1 MGNLCIKDYNIL
13 HNHKSTYIK
22 CIKCNDTVNI
32 QKNNTRKH
40 CRIHRIND
48 NGICIDCYL
57 NTNNSARLCHHIGK
71 KTSLLQFLFK

>member
-40 CRIHRIND
+40 CRIHRINGD
-48 NGICIDCYL
+48 GICVDCYL
-57 NTNNSARLCHHIGK
+57 NTNNSTRLCHHIGK